1 MKHNLIRWIPAVL
14 APALVAT
21 TVLGFSVSANAA
33 VDLPDKSASELLQFI
48 NTDRN
53 IAFSGRVT
61 KKAQLGLPPMNLV
74 PDISA
79 LIEI

>member
-61 KKAQLGLPPMNLV
+61 KKAQLCLPPMNLV

>member
-1 MKHNLIRWIPAVL
+1 MKRNLIRWIPAVL

-53 IAFSGRVT
+53 IAF
-61 KKAQLGLPPMNLV
+61 
-74 PDISA
+74 
-79 LIEI
+79 